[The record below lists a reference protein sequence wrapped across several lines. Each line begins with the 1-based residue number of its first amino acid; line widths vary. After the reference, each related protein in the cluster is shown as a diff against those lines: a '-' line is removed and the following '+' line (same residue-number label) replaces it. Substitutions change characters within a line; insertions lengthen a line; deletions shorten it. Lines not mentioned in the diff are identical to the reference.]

1 MEGSPFIFAVDAPRL
16 LPGGRRFRTHGW
28 VGGGGVKWE
37 SGSIFLEDATG
48 QRSDPIPL
56 EPRPDVAAVHPQL
69 SFIGFQGV
77 LSSRWLADGRLRFV
91 AVAAGVEHRF
101 THKPTYAADE
111 AAKKEKLARIRP
123 LLRQDMACIEAPYAL
138 DFLEASLAEEFS
150 ITDTDAIS
158 SHDYDPLALDVIR
171 TCGDGLVLD
180 CGAGCRR
187 DSHPNVVNFEVAPYP
202 STDVIGVG
210 EKLPFVDNAFAG
222 VITLNV
228 LEHVKDP
235 FRCAAEILRVL
246 KPGGR
251 LYAVVPFLQPY
262 HAYPHHY
269 YNMTHQ
275 GLANVFGPGLRV
287 DAQEAPLSGHP
298 IFTLEWFLK
307 RYAAGLPA
315 AEAEKFKGMTVAQLM
330 ESANEQ
336 MRAPHAALLD
346 FESRLHLA
354 STTMLFGTKL

>member
-1 MEGSPFIFAVDAPRL
+1 MGNASFLHAVDAPRI
-16 LPGGRRFRTHGW
+16 LPGGRWFRTHGW
-28 VGGGGVKWE
+28 VGGPEAAWAK
-37 SGSIFLEDATG
+37 GSVFLEDAKG
-48 QRSDPIPL
+48 QRSEPIPL
-56 EPRPDVAAVHPQL
+56 EARPDVAAVHPQL
-69 SFIGFQGV
+69 HFIGFHGV
-77 LSSRWLADGRLRFV
+77 MSARWLADGLLRFV
-91 AVAAGVEHRF
+91 AIAGDVEYRF
-101 THKPTYAADE
+101 MHKPQFGADAE
-111 AAKKEKLARIRP
+111 AKQQKLARIRP
-123 LLRQDMACIEAPYAL
+123 LLRDDMAFIEAPYAF
-138 DFLEASLAEEFS
+138 DFLDEALAAEFS
-150 ITDTDAIS
+150 ITETDAIS
-158 SHDYDPLALDVIR
+158 SHGYDPLALDLITGVR
-171 TCGDGLVLD
+171 DGLVLD
-180 CGAGCRR
+180 CGAGCRS
-187 DSHPNVVNFEVAPYP
+187 DTQPNVVNFEIAPYP

-210 EKLPFVDNAFAG
+210 EKLPFVDNAFDG

-251 LYAVVPFLQPY
+251 VYAVVPFLQPY

-275 GLANVFGPGLRV
+275 GLANVFGPGLKIE
-287 DAQEAPLSGHP
+287 AQEAPLSGHP

-330 ESANEQ
+330 ESADEQ

-354 STTMLFGTKL
+354 STTMLFGTKR